1 MAPPGKSFEAG
12 DGGIL
17 ENAGAVALR
26 RSRKPSTELAHMH
39 LGALPIEQPAVEAVG
54 ADFGADSFGWNQIGF
69 GIGLPV
75 QQVEATGN
83 FIVVRGLGRE
93 LDLAA
98 TAETAGD
105 LLLLHDALHRI
116 HSGIIGMIEGA
127 GLVHAQTLGETAEI
141 DRRAVVDVAAV
152 AARGAADDAI
162 SLQHHNTGA
171 TPGQRQARP
180 KAR

>member
-1 MAPPGKSFEAG
+1 M
-12 DGGIL
+12 
-17 ENAGAVALR
+17 
-26 RSRKPSTELAHMH
+26 
-39 LGALPIEQPAVEAVG
+39 
-54 ADFGADSFGWNQIGF
+54 
-69 GIGLPV
+69 

-171 TPGQRQARP
+171 TPGQRQGGRKPGEAAAYHGDVGGFGQRAGLGAGEGRRRIVP
-180 KAR
+180 VGNLFHSLEADQRRQAAEIRHLVIAVPGG

>member
-1 MAPPGKSFEAG
+1 MRIF
-12 DGGIL
+12 
-17 ENAGAVALR
+17 R
-26 RSRKPSTELAHMH
+26 
-39 LGALPIEQPAVEAVG
+39 VEP
-54 ADFGADSFGWNQIGF
+54 DRFR
-69 GIGLPV
+69 IGLPV

-116 HSGIIGMIEGA
+116 HSGIIGMIRGA

-171 TPGQRQARP
+171 TPGQR
-180 KAR
+180 KAAESPVKPPPITATSVVSGNGPGRRR